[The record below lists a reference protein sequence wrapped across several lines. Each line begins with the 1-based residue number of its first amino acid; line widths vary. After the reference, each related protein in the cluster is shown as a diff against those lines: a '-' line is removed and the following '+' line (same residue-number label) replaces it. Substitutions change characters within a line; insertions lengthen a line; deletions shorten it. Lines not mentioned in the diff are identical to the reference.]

1 MGGDLKKRKGNGG
14 IMGHDVASTTQ
25 TVKSEKRGGGGGG
38 KEESRV
44 KWTRETDLGGA
55 QFMFLP

>member
-1 MGGDLKKRKGNGG
+1 MR
-14 IMGHDVASTTQ
+14 HDVASATQ
-25 TVKSEKRGGGGGG
+25 TVKSEKRGWGGGG